1 MRWLENLIGLYLG
14 HAVILE
20 TWQWLEVQMYGEIQV
35 RDVDTVVT
43 LLYLAF
49 VMIAYWKGRCDGH
62 NDKEE
67 SEHEN

>member
-20 TWQWLEVQMYGEIQV
+20 VWQWMEVQMYGEVQV

-49 VMIAYWKGRCDGH
+49 VMIAYLKGRCDGH

-67 SEHEN
+67 SKHQ

>member
-1 MRWLENLIGLYLG
+1 MGWLGNLIGLYLG
-14 HAVILE
+14 HDVILE
-20 TWQWLEVQMYGEIQV
+20 AWQWLEVQMYGEVQV

-49 VMIAYWKGRCDGH
+49 VMIAYCKGRCDAH

-67 SEHEN
+67 SKYEN

>member
-1 MRWLENLIGLYLG
+1 
-14 HAVILE
+14 
-20 TWQWLEVQMYGEIQV
+20 MYGEVQV

-67 SEHEN
+67 SKYEN